1 MVTRRIRLR
10 RTLGA
15 LFLLVLL
22 FSGTACTREKPAVG
36 GPSASGGAGTGAQAG
51 GTNGPSGP
59 VISPQ
64 QLASQPGGLGTVRI
78 AYNLLLD
85 KYYKP
90 LKSNDLLKL
99 GWQGVVQEVV
109 REGGSDNGN
118 APKLA
123 GDRNA
128 DFKAFSAS
136 FNSIAPRGDPAKYAF
151 AAVGA
156 MAQSLND
163 DHTYFLSQQEYQS
176 RQKNFLASG
185 NSPIFS
191 SRVMPG
197 GIGYMRLS
205 LFPSSY
211 TKLADG
217 KTFAE
222 DLDAA
227 LNSFES
233 QGVKGWILD
242 LRNDGG
248 GHTESIATLAGRFVP
263 SGVVEVNVDGKGQR
277 MELPVDGQYFPHQHP
292 LAVLINGGSGSA
304 SEITAETLKDNGV
317 AHLIG
322 TKTAGSVNGAED
334 FPLPGEVGI
343 QYTVVEVL
351 AGKDQKSLDRVG
363 VEPDQVVA
371 QSASGG
377 ATDLQLQ
384 AAETWLAGA
393 DGSYAPPAATPV
405 PMTGVLP
412 ASEIRRTLSP
422 YGARVSDIPPLPNLR
437 QLGDLAIDSPNIYA
451 ASASHSLQLA
461 QTILQRGWEGEFDQ
475 FFGSGDP
482 YTYQV
487 SVDLFKDAGGAQQ
500 AIKTNDFPEQF
511 QVVSVPVRLGD
522 DTVAEKGVVSAQ
534 GETLLEWRRGRA
546 VFSVSY
552 LSEPGLESFDPLVQI
567 ARAVDARYQQHPLH

>member
-1 MVTRRIRLR
+1 MVTRRIAP
-10 RTLGA
+10 TLGG
-15 LFLLVLL
+15 LFLLILL
-22 FSGTACTREKPAVG
+22 FAGTACNKEKPASG
-36 GPSASGGAGTGAQAG
+36 GPSATSGAGTGAQAG
-51 GTNGPSGP
+51 ATGPSGP
-59 VISPQ
+59 VITPQ
-64 QLASQPGGLGTVRI
+64 QLASEPGGLETVRI

-90 LKSNDLLKL
+90 VRSNDLLKVA
-99 GWQGVVQEVV
+99 WQGVVQEVV

-118 APKLA
+118 APKLT

-136 FNSIAPRGDPAKYAF
+136 FNSIVSRGDPAKYAF

-191 SRVMPG
+191 ARVMPG
-197 GIGYMRLS
+197 SIGYMRLA

-227 LNSFES
+227 LSSFES

-248 GHTESIATLAGRFVP
+248 GHTESIATLAGRFIP

-277 MELPVDGQYFPHQHP
+277 MELPVDGHYFAHQHP

-334 FPLPGEVGI
+334 FPLPGQVGI

-351 AGKDQKSLDRVG
+351 AGKEQKSLDRVG
-363 VEPDQVVA
+363 VQPDQAVA
-371 QSASGG
+371 QSTSGG

-393 DGSYAPPAATPV
+393 EGNYAPPAATPV

-412 ASEIRRTLSP
+412 DNEIRSTLSP

-461 QTILQRGWEGEFDQ
+461 QTVLQRGWQGEFDQ

-482 YTYQV
+482 YTYQL

-500 AIKTNDFPEQF
+500 AIHTNDFPEQF
-511 QVVSVPVRLGD
+511 QVVSVPARLGD
-522 DTVAEKGVVSAQ
+522 DTVAEKGIVSAQ

-546 VFSVSY
+546 VFTVSY